1 MEVAPVPKWYNP
13 VSAAGLV
20 WNAIGLFFFINQL
33 VIDASTL
40 PESQRAYIEG
50 SPWWA
55 TASFGLAVIS
65 GVLGCMALIMRKQW
79 AVPMFYLC
87 LVGIILQNVYSLV
100 LSNGIEAF
108 GAVSASVAEGSAG
121 RWCASGNKRARKSRK
136 LNV

>member
-1 MEVAPVPKWYNP
+1 M
-13 VSAAGLV
+13 
-20 WNAIGLFFFINQL
+20 
-33 VIDASTL
+33 

-108 GAVSASVAEGSAG
+108 GAVSAIVMPAITVAICVALIWLA
-121 RWCASGNKRARKSRK
+121 RHARAQGWIT
-136 LNV
+136 